1 MTSSTSSAAPST
13 GTSPPRHALLRD
25 RNVAWLM
32 GGSIVSLLGDQFT
45 LVALPWLVLRMT
57 GDTLV
62 LGTVL
67 ALLGI
72 PRALFILIGGAVVDR
87 HSPKQVLM
95 LSKHANTVLLGTLAL
110 LVLFGHLT
118 LPLVYALALGIGL
131 STAFSIPAATSMLP
145 RVVAPQQLPA
155 ANGLMMGLRQ
165 LSFFVGPL
173 LAGALIAWS
182 GDGRAGSI
190 GSAHDAQGLA
200 LAFGLDALSFVLS
213 ALTLSRVRAKALP
226 ARAHQ
231 ASAGPLPSGLS
242 TRSAGGGGTPPPGAP
257 CPQASAG
264 PLPSGLSTRP
274 AGGGGMPPPGAPH
287 PQAMFAAVAEGLRTF
302 WRDRALRSC
311 LLYWSAVALLVTGP
325 VQIALPVLAS
335 SRPALGAAA
344 FGGLLSAYG
353 AGTLAGMLV
362 SGARPHLRVVNLGMS
377 ILLVDALVGLLF
389 MPMGRI
395 TTLWQGAALL
405 ASIGVLG
412 GYMQV
417 TVFTWIQRRVAPAL
431 LGRAMSVFM
440 FIYMGLAPLSSAATG
455 WLLRSISLPTLFM
468 SAGAA
473 LVGLV
478 LLALVG
484 SSMRQVTDG
493 PVVAA
498 P

>member
-1 MTSSTSSAAPST
+1 MTHSTSS
-13 GTSPPRHALLRD
+13 PRNTLLRD

-32 GGSIVSLLGDQFT
+32 GGAIISLLGDQFT
-45 LVALPWLVLRMT
+45 LVALPWLVLHMT

-67 ALLGI
+67 ALLGV

-110 LVLFGHLT
+110 LVLFDRLT

-131 STAFSIPAATSMLP
+131 STAFSIPAATSLLP
-145 RVVAPQQLPA
+145 RVVAPQQLAA

-173 LAGALIAWS
+173 LAGLLIACS
-182 GDGRAGSI
+182 GD
-190 GSAHDAQGLA
+190 GLA

-213 ALTLSRVRAKALP
+213 ALTLARVRTRPSP
-226 ARAHQ
+226 AR
-231 ASAGPLPSGLS
+231 
-242 TRSAGGGGTPPPGAP
+242 
-257 CPQASAG
+257 
-264 PLPSGLSTRP
+264 
-274 AGGGGMPPPGAPH
+274 PH
-287 PQAMFAAVAEGLRTF
+287 QAMFAAVAEGLRTF
-302 WRDRALRSC
+302 WRDHALRSC

-344 FGGLLSAYG
+344 FGGLLAAYG
-353 AGTLAGMLV
+353 AGTLAGMVV
-362 SGARPHLRVVNLGMS
+362 SGARPHLRAVNLGLT

-389 MPMGRI
+389 MPMGHI
-395 TTLWQGAALL
+395 SALWQGTTLL
-405 ASIGVLG
+405 GAIGVLG

-417 TVFTWIQRRVAPAL
+417 TVFTWIQRRVAPEL

-455 WLLRSISLPTLFM
+455 WLLRSISLPTLFV

-478 LLALVG
+478 LLALMG
-484 SSMRQVTDG
+484 SSMRQVTDEQA
-493 PVVAA
+493 VAA
-498 P
+498 S

>member
-1 MTSSTSSAAPST
+1 MTSSTSSATPSA
-13 GTSPPRHALLRD
+13 GTSPPRNTLLRD
-25 RNVAWLM
+25 RNIAWLM
-32 GGSIVSLLGDQFT
+32 GGAIISLLGDQFT

-95 LSKHANTVLLGTLAL
+95 LSKHANTVLLGALAL
-110 LVLFGHLT
+110 LVLFDRLT
-118 LPLVYALALGIGL
+118 LPMVYALALGIGL
-131 STAFSIPAATSMLP
+131 ATAFSIPAATSMLP

-173 LAGALIAWS
+173 LAGLLIAWS
-182 GDGRAGSI
+182 GDGSTRDSGSVRD
-190 GSAHDAQGLA
+190 AHGLA
-200 LAFGLDALSFVLS
+200 LAFGLDALSFMLS
-213 ALTLSRVRAKALP
+213 ALTLSRVQTKPSP
-226 ARAHQ
+226 AYAHQ
-231 ASAGPLPSGLS
+231 AV
-242 TRSAGGGGTPPPGAP
+242 
-257 CPQASAG
+257 
-264 PLPSGLSTRP
+264 
-274 AGGGGMPPPGAPH
+274 
-287 PQAMFAAVAEGLRTF
+287 FAAVAEGLRTF
-302 WRDRALRSC
+302 WGDRALRSC

-344 FGGLLSAYG
+344 FGGLLAAYG

-362 SGARPHLRVVNLGMS
+362 SGARPHWRAVNLGLT

-389 MPMGRI
+389 MPMGHI
-395 TTLWQGAALL
+395 GALWQGVALL
-405 ASIGVLG
+405 GAIGVLG

-455 WLLRSISLPTLFM
+455 WLLRSISLPTLFTA
-468 SAGAA
+468 AGAA

-478 LLALVG
+478 LLALIG
-484 SSMRQVTDG
+484 PSMRQVTD
-493 PVVAA
+493 
-498 P
+498 

>member
-1 MTSSTSSAAPST
+1 MASSASSTSPPPAA
-13 GTSPPRHALLRD
+13 SPPRNTLLRD

-32 GGSIVSLLGDQFT
+32 GGSLVSLLGDQFT

-72 PRALFILIGGAVVDR
+72 PRALFILLGGALVDR
-87 HSPKQVLM
+87 HSPQRVLM
-95 LSKHANTVLLGTLAL
+95 LSKHVNTVLLGTLAL
-110 LVLFGHLT
+110 LVLFDRLT

-145 RVVAPQQLPA
+145 QVVAPQQLPA
-155 ANGLMMGLRQ
+155 ANGLLMGLRQ

-173 LAGALIAWS
+173 LAGLVIALF
-182 GDGRAGSI
+182 GDGRASGI
-190 GSAHDAQGLA
+190 GSLHEAHGIGI
-200 LAFGLDALSFVLS
+200 AFGLDALSFVLS
-213 ALTLSRVRAKALP
+213 ALTLAQVRCTPPP
-226 ARAHQ
+226 ARAH
-231 ASAGPLPSGLS
+231 
-242 TRSAGGGGTPPPGAP
+242 AP
-257 CPQASAG
+257 M
-264 PLPSGLSTRP
+264 L
-274 AGGGGMPPPGAPH
+274 
-287 PQAMFAAVAEGLRTF
+287 AAVAEGLRTF

-311 LLYWSAVALLVTGP
+311 LLYWSAVALLITGP

-335 SRPALGAAA
+335 ERPELGAAA
-344 FGGLLSAYG
+344 FGGLLAAYG

-362 SGARPHLRVVNLGMS
+362 SGARPHLRAVNLGLT

-395 TTLWQGAALL
+395 TALWQGVALL
-405 ASIGVLG
+405 GAIGVLG

-455 WLLRSISLPTLFM
+455 WVLRSVSMPTLFTA
-468 SAGAA
+468 AGGA
-473 LVGLV
+473 LVALV
-478 LLALVG
+478 LLALAG
-484 SSMRQVTDG
+484 SGMRQVTD
-493 PVVAA
+493 A
-498 P
+498 PALAP

>member
-1 MTSSTSSAAPST
+1 MTSSTSSTSSAAPST
-13 GTSPPRHALLRD
+13 GTAPSRNTLLRD

-95 LSKHANTVLLGTLAL
+95 LSKHANTALLGALAL
-110 LVLFGHLT
+110 LVLFGGLT

-131 STAFSIPAATSMLP
+131 ATAFSIPAATSMLP

-173 LAGALIAWS
+173 LAGLLIAWS
-182 GDGRAGSI
+182 GDSRADGI
-190 GSAHDAQGLA
+190 GSVRDAQGLA

-226 ARAHQ
+226 ARA
-231 ASAGPLPSGLS
+231 
-242 TRSAGGGGTPPPGAP
+242 
-257 CPQASAG
+257 PQ
-264 PLPSGLSTRP
+264 P
-274 AGGGGMPPPGAPH
+274 
-287 PQAMFAAVAEGLRTF
+287 MFAAVAEGLRTF
-302 WRDRALRSC
+302 WRDRALRCC

-344 FGGLLSAYG
+344 YGGLLSAYG
-353 AGTLAGMLV
+353 AGTLAGMVV
-362 SGARPHLRVVNLGMS
+362 SGARPHLRAVNLGLT

-389 MPMGRI
+389 MPMGHI
-395 TTLWQGAALL
+395 ATLWQGAALL
-405 ASIGVLG
+405 GAIGVLG

-440 FIYMGLAPLSSAATG
+440 FIYMGLAPISSAVTG
-455 WLLRSISLPTLFM
+455 WVLRSVSLPTLFM
-468 SAGAA
+468 AAGGA
-473 LVGLV
+473 LVALV
-478 LLALVG
+478 LLALAG
-484 SSMRQVTDG
+484 SGMRQVSDA
-493 PVVAA
+493 PAA
-498 P
+498 AA

>member
-1 MTSSTSSAAPST
+1 MSSPATSATPSPAAST
-13 GTSPPRHALLRD
+13 PRNSLLRD

-32 GGSIVSLLGDQFT
+32 GGSLVSLLGDQFT
-45 LVALPWLVLRMT
+45 LVALPWLVLRLT

-87 HSPKQVLM
+87 HSPQRVLM
-95 LSKHANTVLLGTLAL
+95 LSKHVNTLLLGTLAL
-110 LVLFGHLT
+110 LVLFDRLT

-145 RVVAPQQLPA
+145 QVVAPQQLPA

-173 LAGALIAWS
+173 LAGLVIALF
-182 GDGRAGSI
+182 GDGHGSGI
-190 GSAHDAQGLA
+190 GSLHEAHGLG
-200 LAFGLDALSFVLS
+200 LAFGLDALSFVFS
-213 ALTLSRVRAKALP
+213 ALTLAQVRC
-226 ARAHQ
+226 
-231 ASAGPLPSGLS
+231 
-242 TRSAGGGGTPPPGAP
+242 TPPPPRAHAP
-257 CPQASAG
+257 M
-264 PLPSGLSTRP
+264 L
-274 AGGGGMPPPGAPH
+274 
-287 PQAMFAAVAEGLRTF
+287 AAVAEGLRSF
-302 WRDRALRSC
+302 WRDRALRSF
-311 LLYWSAVALLVTGP
+311 LLYGAAVALLVTGP

-335 SRPALGAAA
+335 ERPELGAAA
-344 FGGLLSAYG
+344 FGGLLAAYG
-353 AGTLAGMLV
+353 AGTLAGMVV
-362 SGARPHLRVVNLGMS
+362 SGARPHLRAVNLGLT

-395 TTLWQGAALL
+395 TALWQGVALL
-405 ASIGVLG
+405 GSIGVLG

-440 FIYMGLAPLSSAATG
+440 FIYMGLAPISSAVTG
-455 WLLRSISLPTLFM
+455 WMLRSVSLPTLFTA
-468 SAGAA
+468 AGGA

-484 SSMRQVTDG
+484 SRMRQVTDG
-493 PVVAA
+493 PAFAA
-498 P
+498 

>member
-1 MTSSTSSAAPST
+1 MTSSTSSTSSAAPST
-13 GTSPPRHALLRD
+13 GTSPPRNTLLRD
-25 RNVAWLM
+25 RNIAWLM
-32 GGSIVSLLGDQFT
+32 GGAIVSLLGDQFT

-57 GDTLV
+57 GDTLI

-95 LSKHANTVLLGTLAL
+95 LSKHVNTVLLGALAL
-110 LVLFGHLT
+110 LVLFGGLT

-131 STAFSIPAATSMLP
+131 ATAFSIPAATSILP

-155 ANGLMMGLRQ
+155 ANGLMMALRQ

-173 LAGALIAWS
+173 LAGLLIAWS
-182 GDGRAGSI
+182 GDG
-190 GSAHDAQGLA
+190 SARDSDSVRDAHGLA

-213 ALTLSRVRAKALP
+213 ALTLSRVQTKPVP
-226 ARAHQ
+226 ARA
-231 ASAGPLPSGLS
+231 
-242 TRSAGGGGTPPPGAP
+242 
-257 CPQASAG
+257 PQASAG
-264 PLPSGLSTRP
+264 PLPSGLSTRL
-274 AGGGGMPPPGAPH
+274 AGGGGIPAPGAPYLQ
-287 PQAMFAAVAEGLRTF
+287 PMFAAVAEGLRTF
-302 WRDRALRSC
+302 WRDRALRCC

-344 FGGLLSAYG
+344 YGGLLSAYG
-353 AGTLAGMLV
+353 AGTLAGMAV
-362 SGARPHLRVVNLGMS
+362 SGARPHLRAVNLGLT

-389 MPMGRI
+389 MPMGHI
-395 TTLWQGAALL
+395 AALWQGVALL
-405 ASIGVLG
+405 GAIGVLG

-455 WLLRSISLPTLFM
+455 WLLRSIGLPTLFT

-478 LLALVG
+478 LLALMG
-484 SSMRQVTDG
+484 SSMREVTDG
-493 PVVAA
+493 PTAVAA
-498 P
+498 

>member
-1 MTSSTSSAAPST
+1 MTSSTSSTSSAAPST
-13 GTSPPRHALLRD
+13 GATPPRNTLLRD
-25 RNVAWLM
+25 RNIAWLM
-32 GGSIVSLLGDQFT
+32 GGAIVSLLGDQFT

-95 LSKHANTVLLGTLAL
+95 LSKHANTVLLGALAL
-110 LVLFGHLT
+110 LVLFGGLT

-131 STAFSIPAATSMLP
+131 ATAFSIPAATSILP

-155 ANGLMMGLRQ
+155 ANGLMMALRQ

-173 LAGALIAWS
+173 LAGLLIAWS
-182 GDGRAGSI
+182 GDSRTGSI
-190 GSAHDAQGLA
+190 GSVRDAQGLA

-213 ALTLSRVRAKALP
+213 ALTLSRVQTK
-226 ARAHQ
+226 
-231 ASAGPLPSGLS
+231 PS
-242 TRSAGGGGTPPPGAP
+242 PGAP
-257 CPQASAG
+257 YRQP
-264 PLPSGLSTRP
+264 
-274 AGGGGMPPPGAPH
+274 
-287 PQAMFAAVAEGLRTF
+287 MFAAVAEGLRTF
-302 WRDRALRSC
+302 WRDRALRCC

-335 SRPALGAAA
+335 GRPALGAAA
-344 FGGLLSAYG
+344 YGGLLSAYG
-353 AGTLAGMLV
+353 AGTLAGMAV
-362 SGARPHLRVVNLGMS
+362 SGARPHLRVVNLGLT
-377 ILLVDALVGLLF
+377 ILLVDAVVGLLF
-389 MPMGRI
+389 MPMGHI
-395 TTLWQGAALL
+395 ATLWQGAALL
-405 ASIGVLG
+405 GAIGVLS

-455 WLLRSISLPTLFM
+455 WLLRSIGLPTLFTG
-468 SAGAA
+468 AGAA

-478 LLALVG
+478 LLALMG

-493 PVVAA
+493 PTAVA

>member
-1 MTSSTSSAAPST
+1 MASSASSAK
-13 GTSPPRHALLRD
+13 TSPAAPTHRNTLLRD

-32 GGSIVSLLGDQFT
+32 GGALISLLGDQFT
-45 LVALPWLVLRMT
+45 LVALPWLVLRLT

-72 PRALFILIGGAVVDR
+72 PRALFILLGGAVVDR
-87 HSPKQVLM
+87 HSPKRVLM
-95 LSKHANTVLLGTLAL
+95 LSKHFNTALLGTLAL
-110 LVLFGHLT
+110 LVLFDRLT

-131 STAFSIPAATSMLP
+131 ATAFSIPAATSMLP
-145 RVVAPQQLPA
+145 QVVAPQQLQA

-173 LAGALIAWS
+173 LAGLVIALF
-182 GDGRAGSI
+182 GDGTASGT
-190 GSAHDAQGLA
+190 GGLHGAHGVG

-213 ALTLSRVRAKALP
+213 ALTLAQVRC
-226 ARAHQ
+226 
-231 ASAGPLPSGLS
+231 
-242 TRSAGGGGTPPPGAP
+242 T
-257 CPQASAG
+257 
-264 PLPSGLSTRP
+264 
-274 AGGGGMPPPGAPH
+274 PH
-287 PQAMFAAVAEGLRTF
+287 PAHAHAHAHAHAPMLAAVAEGLRTF

-335 SRPALGAAA
+335 ERPELGAAA
-344 FGGLLSAYG
+344 FGGLLAAYG

-362 SGARPHLRVVNLGMS
+362 SGARPGLRAVNLGLT

-395 TTLWQGAALL
+395 TALWQGVALL
-405 ASIGVLG
+405 GAIGVLG

-455 WLLRSISLPTLFM
+455 WVLRSVSLPTLFM
-468 SAGAA
+468 AAGAA

-484 SSMRQVTDG
+484 SGMRQVTDG
-493 PVVAA
+493 PAFA

>member
-1 MTSSTSSAAPST
+1 MTSSTSSATPSA
-13 GTSPPRHALLRD
+13 GTSRPRNTLLRD
-25 RNVAWLM
+25 RNIAWLM
-32 GGSIVSLLGDQFT
+32 GGGLVSLLGDQFT

-95 LSKHANTVLLGTLAL
+95 LSKHANTVLLGALAL
-110 LVLFGHLT
+110 LVLFDRLT

-131 STAFSIPAATSMLP
+131 ATAFSIPAATSMLP

-173 LAGALIAWS
+173 LAGLLIAWS
-182 GDGRAGSI
+182 GDG
-190 GSAHDAQGLA
+190 SARDSDSVRDAHGLA

-213 ALTLSRVRAKALP
+213 ALTLSRVQTKPSP
-226 ARAHQ
+226 ARAQ
-231 ASAGPLPSGLS
+231 QP
-242 TRSAGGGGTPPPGAP
+242 
-257 CPQASAG
+257 
-264 PLPSGLSTRP
+264 
-274 AGGGGMPPPGAPH
+274 
-287 PQAMFAAVAEGLRTF
+287 MFAAVVEGLRTF

-325 VQIALPVLAS
+325 VQIALPVLAN

-344 FGGLLSAYG
+344 FGGLLAAYG

-362 SGARPHLRVVNLGMS
+362 SGARPHWRAVNLGLT

-389 MPMGRI
+389 MPMGHI
-395 TTLWQGAALL
+395 GALWQGVTLL
-405 ASIGVLG
+405 GAIGVLG

-455 WLLRSISLPTLFM
+455 WLLRSIGLPTLFL

-478 LLALVG
+478 LLALMG
-484 SSMRQVTDG
+484 PSMRQVTD
-493 PVVAA
+493 
-498 P
+498 